1 LPQNATVR
9 DGYRVA
15 QHTGE
20 EGQPHGAGQGAP
32 LAHAGETHAGTATAH
47 EGPTNPLAEYPSF
60 YYSAMGLLV
69 AIALIL
75 FAVLT
80 TRGLSKRGP
89 SRRQTLIEQA
99 VDSMTWFTRNA
110 IGPGGEKFTPL
121 IGTVFSFVLLSNLM
135 GALPF
140 VFRRGHEEGTVATFT
155 PAPTANLSMTIAI
168 SLVVFVVVQW
178 VGIKENGVKGYFK
191 HFAGPVPAI
200 SPLLFPL
207 ELFGAF
213 VKPISLSIRLFGN
226 VFGEETVIAVL
237 VGLAATVMAK
247 IFLPLPFQLPML
259 MFGVFG
265 SIIQAGVY
273 TILTCAYISLSIGDH
288 EDHGHGEEHGDVKD
302 EFGAHVPTGG
312 HAHAH

>member
-1 LPQNATVR
+1 M
-9 DGYRVA
+9 
-15 QHTGE
+15 TG
-20 EGQPHGAGQGAP
+20 
-32 LAHAGETHAGTATAH
+32 GETHTGVAVEH
-47 EGPTNPLAEYPSF
+47 EGPSNPLAENSSL
-60 YYSAMGLLV
+60 YYSGMGLIVGIL
-69 AIALIL
+69 LIL
-75 FAVLT
+75 FGVVT
-80 TRGLSKRGP
+80 TRNLTRRGP
-89 SRRQTLIEQA
+89 SRPQTLIEQCVA
-99 VDSMTWFTRNA
+99 SMKWFCQNA

-121 IGTVFSFVLLSNLM
+121 VGTVFAFVLVSNLM

-140 VFRRGHEEGTVATFT
+140 VFKKTAEGVASFT

-168 SLVVFVVVQW
+168 SLVVFLVVQY
-178 VGIKENGVKGYFK
+178 VGIKENGVGGYFK

-207 ELFGAF
+207 ELFGAI
-213 VKPISLSIRLFGN
+213 VKPVSLSIRLFGN

-247 IFLPLPFQLPML
+247 IYLPLPFQLPML

-288 EDHGHGEEHGDVKD
+288 DDHGHHELED
-302 EFGAHVPTGG
+302 EFGAHILTQDKPVPV
-312 HAHAH
+312 HH